1 MNAAR
6 GEVEVVLGGERRTL
20 CLTLGAL
27 AAMEAGLG
35 VSGFAALA
43 ERLRTMSAGDLA
55 VVLGA
60 LLPGEDVGR
69 FGPGEAVSAVTAV
82 FVAAAA

>member
-1 MNAAR
+1 M
-6 GEVEVVLGGERRTL
+6 

-27 AAMEAGLG
+27 AAMETGLG

-43 ERLRTMSAGDLA
+43 ERLKALSAGDLV

-69 FGPGEAVSAVTAV
+69 FAPREGAEAVAAV
-82 FVAAAA
+82 FRASGAG